1 MTIKSKI
8 FILLFFL
15 FFLLNSCSKQKIE
28 KIEIDRFLFGTN
40 LKIVIYSEDKENSE
54 KLIEETF
61 TLMENVEKKYNS
73 RSEESIV
80 YKLNKN
86 PLVAQ
91 KIDSELFFMLNKARE
106 ISELTKGTYDIS
118 VGPLMSLW
126 GFDDLDIKK
135 IPSEIEIENAQKLV
149 NYKDIIFDEN
159 KIALKKES
167 QRIDTGSFLK
177 GYAINKGAEYLRDKG
192 VKSAMITA
200 ISSIETIGAKP
211 EDKPFKIGVQNPK
224 NSQELLYTINLKD
237 KALGVSGDYQTF
249 VEIEGKVFHHIL
261 DAKTGYPANHNSM
274 VLVLGTNAFECDLL
288 STGLFTLEAR
298 EIIAYIDSREELEA
312 FLVDIDGKEYFSKN
326 IKSYMKK

>member
-1 MTIKSKI
+1 MIIKSKI

-15 FFLLNSCSKQKIE
+15 FFFLISCSKQKVE
-28 KIEIDRFLFGTN
+28 KVEVDRFLFGTN
-40 LKIVIYSEDKENSE
+40 LKIIIYSEDKKNSE

-73 RSEESIV
+73 RSEDSII
-80 YKLNKN
+80 YRLNQK
-86 PLVAQ
+86 PLEAQ

-135 IPSEIEIENAQKLV
+135 IPSQAEIKNLQELV

-159 KIALKKES
+159 TIALKKEN

-177 GYAINKGAEYLRDKG
+177 GYAINKGANYLSENG
-192 VKSAMITA
+192 VTSAMITA

-211 EDKPFKIGVQNPK
+211 EDKPFKIGIQNPK
-224 NSQELLYTINLKD
+224 NSQKLLYTIDLKD

-249 VEIEGKVFHHIL
+249 IEIEGKMFHHIL
-261 DAKTGYPANHNSM
+261 DAKTGYPSEYNSM
-274 VLVLGTNAFECDLL
+274 VLILGTNAFECDLL
-288 STGLFTLEAR
+288 STGLFTLEAK
-298 EIIAYIDSREELEA
+298 EIIAYVDSKEELEA
-312 FLVDIDGKEYFSKN
+312 FVVDKDGKEYFSKN